1 MRERKRLRRV
11 NEAFEI
17 LRRRTSTSPGGGGGG
32 AQRLPKVEILR
43 NAIAY
48 IESLEKILNS
58 SRAGAACN
66 NRQVRRTEAPITD
79 EILGRYDNDSSYD
92 SAKENQSSSLD
103 QLNSIVANIPLEQ

>member
-1 MRERKRLRRV
+1 M
-11 NEAFEI
+11 
-17 LRRRTSTSPGGGGGG
+17 
-32 AQRLPKVEILR
+32 PKVEILR

-66 NRQVRRTEAPITD
+66 NSRQVRRTEAPITD
-79 EILGRYDNDSSYD
+79 EILGRYDNDSYD